1 MTAAPPARN
10 WKRSLRLPAQPEA
23 EERVIFLTEFLS
35 RIIRTTRQDI
45 ATRRLEWPLEELRE
59 SVLSSAPSARSLVAA
74 VRSPGMVVIAEIK
87 RASPSKGDIRPQLD
101 VTEVA
106 RAYEEARA
114 GALSVLT
121 EERHFRGS
129 LEDLRQA
136 RAASSLPVLRKDFII
151 DSYQVWEAAA
161 AGADAILLIVAA
173 LTPQSLRQ
181 LSGEASLAGLECLV
195 EVHDRR
201 ELDLALTAGVPI
213 IGINNRNLKTFAVN
227 LETTLNLIEFVPKEV
242 AIVSESGV
250 NSRADVVKLND
261 EGVAAVLVGEA
272 LMSSDDPGGRLHDL
286 LGR

>member
-10 WKRSLRLPAQPEA
+10 WKHLLRRPVQPEA
-23 EERVIFLTEFLS
+23 EERVIFLTEILS
-35 RIIRTTRQDI
+35 TIIRTTRQDL

-59 SVLSSAPSARSLVAA
+59 SVLTSATSARSLVAA
-74 VRSPGMVVIAEIK
+74 VRSPGLSVIAEIK
-87 RASPSKGDIRPQLD
+87 RASPSKGDIRPRLD
-101 VTEVA
+101 VAQVA
-106 RAYEEARA
+106 RDYEEAGA

-121 EERHFRGS
+121 EERHFKGS

-151 DSYQVWEAAA
+151 DPYQVWEAAA

-181 LSGEASLAGLECLV
+181 LFGEASLAGLECLV
-195 EVHDRR
+195 EVHNRR
-201 ELDLALTAGVPI
+201 ELDIALTVGVPL
-213 IGINNRNLKTFAVN
+213 IGINNRNLKTFVVN

-242 AIVSESGV
+242 AIVSESGI
-250 NSRADVVKLND
+250 NSRADVVKLNND
-261 EGVAAVLVGEA
+261 GVAAVLIGEA
-272 LMSSDDPGGRLHDL
+272 LMSSDDPGGRLREL